1 MDNKKILIVDDEKDV
16 LFMLEQELA
25 AKGYSVIATDNGK
38 DALSLAKSER
48 PDLIIL
54 DILMPHL
61 SGGEVARILKESP
74 ETENIPVIYISG
86 RFEEH
91 EVGRLGDGKMVLRKP
106 YEMDQLGIV
115 IKRLLSD
122 EKKILIVDD
131 EKDAL
136 FMLEKE
142 LAARGYSIVA
152 ADNSNDALVLAKSE
166 HPDLIILDI
175 CMPGMDGPE
184 VAAKLR
190 EDPITKDIPIIFL
203 TCLFRR
209 REGEEQGC
217 VVGDDVL
224 MAKPYS
230 IAGLS
235 TQITK
240 LIK

>member
-1 MDNKKILIVDDEKDV
+1 MTWKKTEHLWKNERQAKIEKMEPLPTFNYGWDII
-16 LFMLEQELA
+16 EHPA
-25 AKGYSVIATDNGK
+25 
-38 DALSLAKSER
+38 
-48 PDLIIL
+48 LIIL

-61 SGGEVARILKESP
+61 CGGEVARILKESP
-74 ETENIPVIYISG
+74 ETKNIPVIYISG

-115 IKRLLSD
+115 VKRLLSD

-152 ADNSNDALVLAKSE
+152 TDNGNDALVLAKSE

-190 EDPITKDIPIIFL
+190 EDAITKDIPIIFL
-203 TCLFRR
+203 TCLFRK
-209 REGEEQGC
+209 REREEQGR
-217 VVGDDVL
+217 VVGDDML